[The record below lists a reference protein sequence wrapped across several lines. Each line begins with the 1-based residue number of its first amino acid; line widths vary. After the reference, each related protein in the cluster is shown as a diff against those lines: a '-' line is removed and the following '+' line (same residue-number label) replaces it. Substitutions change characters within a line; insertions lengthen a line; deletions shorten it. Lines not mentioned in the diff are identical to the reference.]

1 MEPTALL
8 IALIQLCACITL
20 SLSSTRDFVSIDC
33 GANGSYTDAVT
44 NISYSSDDQY
54 IDTGKNY
61 NIVSNNLNDSFSRQ
75 YKTVRSFPSGV
86 RNCYKLNAVEGNK
99 YLIRASFL
107 YGNYDEQESS
117 ATSESQV
124 SFDLYTGSNFWRRVD
139 ISEAYEEYSFELIYV
154 ALADLM
160 WVCLIDTDR
169 GTPFISTLEVR
180 PLAKNLYPYAG
191 EHTQIAILSRYNYGP
206 TTGEIIRYPDDPYDR
221 IWEPYSYNQT
231 MWRELSTNETIA
243 NIDYSQSE
251 CMAPS
256 AVFRTAVTPI
266 HSRNLTVH
274 QWDSEAISGPTS
286 TIIFGYY
293 VVPYLAELE
302 KLSPNETRRFTFYS
316 NGRGQVEGALPYLSA
331 RYDLAY
337 ISLDE
342 DTHDVVTF
350 SALENSTFPPLIN
363 GLEIFKLLYLKN
375 PLTHIDDIHAIID
388 IKENYQLK
396 SNWMGDPCTP
406 AEYAWFGLLCNYN
419 TTPPRI
425 ISLNLSYSGLT
436 GRISDSF
443 QMLHELHYLDLSY
456 NNLTEEIP
464 TFLGLIQS
472 LQILSLEGNNF
483 TGQVPDNLLH
493 KRNEGF
499 LILDVNESQLACA
512 DGNTCKRRKLSTFVI
527 ATILLGSMVL
537 LLILLVFII
546 TWWSKKTGMQI
557 NNSNEQFGEDSSN
570 QLMDSQG
577 NILQIECQQFTHA
590 ELQKITT
597 KFSQIIGRGGFGTV
611 YHGRLDNSWQVAVKV
626 LSISSNQ
633 GNREFH
639 AEVRHLSRVH
649 HRNLLSLV
657 GYCKDG
663 TFMALVYDY
672 MSGGNLQDYIRGKGT
687 RILNMKERIQILLEA
702 SQGLEYLHTACEPPL
717 IHRDVKTSNILLNQ
731 KLEAKISDFGLSKA
745 FQDDLCT
752 HVSTAVAGTPGYL
765 DPEYQLTYQLNEK
778 SDVYSFGVVIL
789 EVLTAQPPII
799 NTPAYIHVS
808 KWVQQRLEQGGLDM
822 VIDVKLHGK
831 YDAICAMKI
840 VDLALW
846 CTMQTSV
853 QRPDM
858 SYVVSKL
865 KECKEI
871 GMDNKNKTGSS
882 GGSSSSQIA
891 RTQSGDLISSDILSG
906 R

>member
-1 MEPTALL
+1 MPLL
-8 IALIQLCACITL
+8 
-20 SLSSTRDFVSIDC
+20 SPNFVSIDC
-33 GANGSYTDAVT
+33 GSDGNYIDAVT

-54 IDTGKNY
+54 IDTGINY
-61 NIVSNNLNDSFSRQ
+61 KIASNYINYSLPRQ
-75 YKTVRSFPSGV
+75 DETVRSFPSGD
-86 RNCYKLNAVEGNK
+86 RNCYTLNVVEGNK

-107 YGNYDEQESS
+107 YGNYDEQESL
-117 ATSESQV
+117 ESNK
-124 SFDLYTGSNFWRRVD
+124 SLLFDLHIGSNLWRSVN
-139 ISEAYEEYSFELIYV
+139 ISHAYVEYSFELISV

-160 WVCLIDTDR
+160 WVCLINT
-169 GTPFISTLEVR
+169 GQGIPFISALELR
-180 PLAKNLYPYAG
+180 PLTGGLYPYAMAN
-191 EHTQIAILSRYNYGP
+191 QSNAFLFRYNYGP
-206 TTGEIIRYPDDPYDR
+206 TTNEIIRYPDDPYDR
-221 IWEPYSYNQT
+221 IWKPYSYDQT
-231 MWRELSTNETIA
+231 MWAELSTNSTIN
-243 NIDYSQSE
+243 NINFDDHFT
-251 CMAPS
+251 APG
-256 AVFRTAVTPI
+256 AVLRTAVAPI
-266 HSRNLTVH
+266 HSPNFTAV
-274 QWDSEAISGPTS
+274 QWYPEAS
-286 TIIFGYY
+286 TWPNTNPYYNVVFYY
-293 VVPYLAELE
+293 VELE
-302 KLSPNETRRFTFYS
+302 KLPPNETRDFEIYLCDAVWAGSITPRFLDGHQYIYS
-316 NGRGQVEGALPYLSA
+316 LNN
-331 RYDLAY
+331 
-337 ISLDE
+337 LDKYNQY
-342 DTHDVVTF
+342 VFTF
-350 SALENSTFPPLIN
+350 SALANSTRPPLVN
-363 GLEIFKLLYLKN
+363 GLEIYSTLILTN
-375 PLTHIDDIHAIID
+375 PPTHTDDIHAIID
-388 IKENYQLK
+388 IKEKYQLK
-396 SNWMGDPCTP
+396 RNWIGDPCSPT
-406 AEYAWFGLLCNYN
+406 EYAWSGLVCNYN
-419 TTPPRI
+419 STPSRI
-425 ISLNLSYSGLT
+425 VSINLSSSELT
-436 GRISDSF
+436 GPISDSF
-443 QMLHELHYLDLSY
+443 QSFQALQDLNLSY
-456 NNLTEEIP
+456 NNLTGEIP

-483 TGQVPDNLLH
+483 TGQVPDILVNKKNAGL
-493 KRNEGF
+493 

-512 DGNTCKRRKLSTFVI
+512 DGSTCKRRKLSAFEI

-537 LLILLVFII
+537 LLILLVFIM
-546 TWWSKKTGMQI
+546 WRSKKAGMQI
-557 NNSNEQFGEDSSN
+557 NTSVEQCDKDSGNNE
-570 QLMDSQG
+570 LMDSLG

-626 LSISSNQ
+626 LSISSKQ

-745 FQDDLCT
+745 FQDDLFT
-752 HVSTAVAGTPGYL
+752 HVSTIVAGTPGYL

-808 KWVQQRLEQGGLDM
+808 KWVQQRLPQGGLDM

-865 KECKEI
+865 KECKEM

-891 RTQSGDLISSDILSG
+891 LTQSGDLISSDILSG